1 MKTKR
6 PDQKPTDTKLLT
18 NGSNGSKPPHDEVAT
33 FAYLIWEQRGRAE
46 GHDMDDWL
54 EAETQLHSMRG

>member
-1 MKTKR
+1 
-6 PDQKPTDTKLLT
+6 
-18 NGSNGSKPPHDEVAT
+18 VAT